1 MNTNEQ
7 QEPSTSPAKKA
18 FRTRLPSKTESWSG
32 ENESIV
38 GDTPQNSKVEDVKT
52 KLSCETSFK
61 MEIQDAKTKLS
72 CQTSL
77 QNWKFWKLKM
87 WMLDIP
93 QNLTVEDV
101 KTKLSHEIPS
111 KSESWTDKQADR
123 QTARQTHTHTL
134 AQNCHCE
141 FCCEMHLTCKN
152 NPLIPDRNGSVRGPE
167 KVSRSSHRHSQ
178 CWKLNELE
186 NDSSPFRKFADCN
199 NSAAMKWKTNRRAGS
214 WLSRS
219 PLTKNWFGGNA
230 GTSGWPI
237 QISHSVT

>member
-7 QEPSTSPAKKA
+7 QEPSMSPAKKA
-18 FRTRLPSKTESWSG
+18 FRTRRPSKTDSWSG

-72 CQTSL
+72 CQTSP

-123 QTARQTHTHTL
+123 QTARQTHTHTP

-141 FCCEMHLTCKN
+141 FCCEMHLTCKT
-152 NPLIPDRNGSVRGPE
+152 LHYTWQER
-167 KVSRSSHRHSQ
+167 VSEGTWQSIT
-178 CWKLNELE
+178 KLP
-186 NDSSPFRKFADCN
+186 SP
-199 NSAAMKWKTNRRAGS
+199 
-214 WLSRS
+214 
-219 PLTKNWFGGNA
+219 
-230 GTSGWPI
+230 
-237 QISHSVT
+237 